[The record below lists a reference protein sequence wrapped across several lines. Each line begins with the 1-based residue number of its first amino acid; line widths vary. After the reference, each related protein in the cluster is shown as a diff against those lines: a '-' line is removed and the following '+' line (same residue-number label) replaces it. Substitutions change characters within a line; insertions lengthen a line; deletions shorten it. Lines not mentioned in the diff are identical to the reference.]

1 MRLREFV
8 LIGIII
14 LLVGIIAG
22 LGLGDFLGDD
32 ETTGVGSDVTTS
44 VDTTASSEDAEIG
57 GAAPATTS
65 TASTT
70 TATTPTTT
78 SSTTTTTTTT
88 TPPPFAQEV
97 ANLPE
102 QTVLGLPLDSLLDEV
117 EYAMF
122 EVFGAPDSDT
132 GWIEG
137 CPFDGPAGEL
147 NERAMR
153 WGGLLLNFRSRGGV
167 ETLINWSWRPG
178 SAIPTGSL
186 PVDPQ
191 PDEWVITLH
200 DGVDVDMSLSQIGAE
215 VGIPAVINDFGYP
228 TVQQRGAWTYLALES
243 VDEPPF
249 EIMARFLAC
258 D

>member
-1 MRLREFV
+1 MRRRELV
-8 LIGIII
+8 LTGIII
-14 LLVGIIAG
+14 LLVGVIAG
-22 LGLGDFLGDD
+22 LGLGALSDD
-32 ETTGVGSDVTTS
+32 EMTGSGSDVATS
-44 VDTTASSEDAEIG
+44 ADTSPFEQEAESEDAAVTPE
-57 GAAPATTS
+57 AAEPTTTS
-65 TASTT
+65 TA
-70 TATTPTTT
+70 P
-78 SSTTTTTTTT
+78 TTTTTTTM
-88 TPPPFAQEV
+88 PPPLVQEV

-102 QTVLGLPLDSLLDEV
+102 QTVLGLPLDSLRDEV

-228 TVQQRGAWTYLALES
+228 AVQQRGAWTYLALES

>member
-1 MRLREFV
+1 MRLRELV

-14 LLVGIIAG
+14 LLLGVIAG

-32 ETTGVGSDVTTS
+32 ETAGVGSDVATS
-44 VDTTASSEDAEIG
+44 ADTNPSEQEVESEDTAVTPASAE
-57 GAAPATTS
+57 PTTTS
-65 TASTT
+65 TA
-70 TATTPTTT
+70 P
-78 SSTTTTTTTT
+78 TTTTTT
-88 TPPPFAQEV
+88 TPPPPLVQEV
-97 ANLPE
+97 ANVPE

-122 EVFGAPDSDT
+122 EVFGAPDSDS

-137 CPFDGPAGEL
+137 CPFDGPGDL

-167 ETLINWSWRPG
+167 ETLVNWSWRPG

-228 TVQQRGAWTYLALES
+228 AVQQRGAWTYLALES

-249 EIMARFLAC
+249 EVMARFLVC

>member
-1 MRLREFV
+1 MRLRELV

-14 LLVGIIAG
+14 LLVGVIAG

-44 VDTTASSEDAEIG
+44 VDTAASGEDAESG
-57 GAAPATTS
+57 GAAAAPTS
-65 TASTT
+65 TAPTT

-117 EYAMF
+117 EYAMV
-122 EVFGAPDSDT
+122 EVFGAPDSDS

-137 CPFDGPAGEL
+137 CPFDGPGDL
-147 NERAMR
+147 NERTMR
-153 WGGLLLNFRSRGGV
+153 WGGLLLNFSNKGGG
-167 ETLINWSWRPG
+167 ETLVNWSWRPG

-191 PDEWVITLH
+191 PDSWVITLH
-200 DGVDVDMSLSQIGAE
+200 DGVDVDMSLAQIGAA
-215 VGIPAVINDFGYP
+215 VGVPAVVNDFGYP
-228 TVQQRGAWTYLALES
+228 AVQQRGGWTYLALES
-243 VDEPPF
+243 VDEAPF
-249 EIMARFLAC
+249 EIMARFLIC

>member
-1 MRLREFV
+1 MRRRELV

-14 LLVGIIAG
+14 LLVGVIAG
-22 LGLGDFLGDD
+22 LGLGALSDD
-32 ETTGVGSDVTTS
+32 ETTGAGSDVATS
-44 VDTTASSEDAEIG
+44 ADTNPSEQETESEDTAVTPASAE
-57 GAAPATTS
+57 PTTTS
-65 TASTT
+65 TA
-70 TATTPTTT
+70 P
-78 SSTTTTTTTT
+78 TTTTTTT
-88 TPPPFAQEV
+88 TPPLVQEV
-97 ANLPE
+97 ANVPE

-215 VGIPAVINDFGYP
+215 VGIPAVINEFGYP
-228 TVQQRGAWTYLALES
+228 AVQQRGAWTYLALES

-249 EIMARFLAC
+249 EVMARFLIC

>member
-1 MRLREFV
+1 MRRRELV

-14 LLVGIIAG
+14 LLVGVIAG
-22 LGLGDFLGDD
+22 LGLGALSDD
-32 ETTGVGSDVTTS
+32 ETTDAGSDVATS
-44 VDTTASSEDAEIG
+44 ADTNPSEQEAESEDTAVTPASAE
-57 GAAPATTS
+57 PTTTS

-70 TATTPTTT
+70 T
-78 SSTTTTTTTT
+78 TTTTM
-88 TPPPFAQEV
+88 PPPLVQEV
-97 ANLPE
+97 ANVPE

-178 SAIPTGSL
+178 STIPTGSL

-228 TVQQRGAWTYLALES
+228 AVQQRGAWTYLALES

>member
-1 MRLREFV
+1 MRLRELV

-14 LLVGIIAG
+14 LLVGVIAG

-44 VDTTASSEDAEIG
+44 VDTAASGEDAESG
-57 GAAPATTS
+57 GAAAAPTS
-65 TASTT
+65 TAPTT

-117 EYAMF
+117 EYAMV
-122 EVFGAPDSDT
+122 EVFGAPDSDS

-137 CPFDGPAGEL
+137 CPFDGPGDL
-147 NERAMR
+147 NERTMR
-153 WGGLLLNFRSRGGV
+153 WGGLLLNFSSKGGG
-167 ETLINWSWRPG
+167 ETLVNWSWRPG

-191 PDEWVITLH
+191 PDSWVITLH
-200 DGVDVDMSLSQIGAE
+200 DGVDVDMSLAQIGAA
-215 VGIPAVINDFGYP
+215 VGVPAVVNDFGYP
-228 TVQQRGAWTYLALES
+228 AVQQRGGWTYLALES
-243 VDEPPF
+243 VDEAPF
-249 EIMARFLAC
+249 EIMARFLIC

>member
-8 LIGIII
+8 LIGLII
-14 LLVGIIAG
+14 LLVGVIAG

-44 VDTTASSEDAEIG
+44 VDTAASGEDAESG
-57 GAAPATTS
+57 GAAAAPTS
-65 TASTT
+65 TAPTT

-117 EYAMF
+117 EYAMV
-122 EVFGAPDSDT
+122 EVFGAPDSDS

-137 CPFDGPAGEL
+137 CPFDGPGDL
-147 NERAMR
+147 NERTMR
-153 WGGLLLNFRSRGGV
+153 WGGLLLNFRSQGGV
-167 ETLINWSWRPG
+167 ETLVNWSWRPG

-191 PDEWVITLH
+191 PDSWVITLH
-200 DGVDVDMSLSQIGAE
+200 DGVDVDMSLAQIGAAVE
-215 VGIPAVINDFGYP
+215 VPAVVNDFGYP
-228 TVQQRGAWTYLALES
+228 AVQQRGGWTYLALES
-243 VDEPPF
+243 VDEAPF
-249 EIMARFLAC
+249 EIMARFLIC

>member
-1 MRLREFV
+1 MRRRELV

-14 LLVGIIAG
+14 LLVGVIAG
-22 LGLGDFLGDD
+22 LGLGALSDD
-32 ETTGVGSDVTTS
+32 AETTGAGSDVATFADTS
-44 VDTTASSEDAEIG
+44 PSEQEAESEDA
-57 GAAPATTS
+57 AATLASAELTTTS
-65 TASTT
+65 TA
-70 TATTPTTT
+70 P
-78 SSTTTTTTTT
+78 TTTTTTTM
-88 TPPPFAQEV
+88 PPPLVQEV

-153 WGGLLLNFRSRGGV
+153 WGGLLLNFRSRDGV
-167 ETLINWSWRPG
+167 ETLINWSWRIG

-186 PVDPQ
+186 PADPQ

-215 VGIPAVINDFGYP
+215 VGITAVINDFGYP
-228 TVQQRGAWTYLALES
+228 AVQQRRAWTYLALES

-249 EIMARFLAC
+249 EVMARFLVC

>member
-1 MRLREFV
+1 MRRRELV
-8 LIGIII
+8 LTGIII

-22 LGLGDFLGDD
+22 LGLGALSDA
-32 ETTGVGSDVTTS
+32 ETTGAGSDVVTS
-44 VDTTASSEDAEIG
+44 ADTNPSEQEAESENAAVTPASADPTA
-57 GAAPATTS
+57 TS
-65 TASTT
+65 TA
-70 TATTPTTT
+70 P
-78 SSTTTTTTTT
+78 TTTTTTTM
-88 TPPPFAQEV
+88 PPPLVQEV
-97 ANLPE
+97 ANVPE

-178 SAIPTGSL
+178 SAVPTGSL

-215 VGIPAVINDFGYP
+215 VGIPAVINDFGDP
-228 TVQQRGAWTYLALES
+228 AVQQRGGWTYLALES

-249 EIMARFLAC
+249 EIMARFLVC
-258 D
+258 N

>member
-1 MRLREFV
+1 MRLRELV

-14 LLVGIIAG
+14 LLVGVIAG

-44 VDTTASSEDAEIG
+44 VDTTASGEDAESG

-117 EYAMF
+117 EYAMV
-122 EVFGAPDSDT
+122 EVFGAPDSDS

-137 CPFDGPAGEL
+137 CPFDGPGDL
-147 NERAMR
+147 NERTMR
-153 WGGLLLNFRSRGGV
+153 WGGLLLNFRSQGGV
-167 ETLINWSWRPG
+167 ETLVNWSWRPG

-191 PDEWVITLH
+191 PDSWVITLH
-200 DGVDVDMSLSQIGAE
+200 DGVDVDMSLAQIGAA
-215 VGIPAVINDFGYP
+215 VGVPAVVNDFGYP
-228 TVQQRGAWTYLALES
+228 AVQQRGGWTYLALES
-243 VDEPPF
+243 IDEAPF
-249 EIMARFLAC
+249 EIMARFLIC

>member
-1 MRLREFV
+1 MRRRELV

-14 LLVGIIAG
+14 LLVGVIAG
-22 LGLGDFLGDD
+22 LGLGALSDD
-32 ETTGVGSDVTTS
+32 ETTDAGSDVATLA
-44 VDTTASSEDAEIG
+44 DTNPSEQEAESEDTAVTPASAE
-57 GAAPATTS
+57 PTTTS

-70 TATTPTTT
+70 T
-78 SSTTTTTTTT
+78 TTTTM
-88 TPPPFAQEV
+88 PPPLVQEV
-97 ANLPE
+97 ANVPE

-228 TVQQRGAWTYLALES
+228 AVQQRGAWTYLALES

>member
-1 MRLREFV
+1 MRRRELV

-14 LLVGIIAG
+14 LLVGVIAG
-22 LGLGDFLGDD
+22 LGLGALSDD
-32 ETTGVGSDVTTS
+32 ETTDAGSDVATS
-44 VDTTASSEDAEIG
+44 ADTNPSEQEAESEDTAVTPASAE
-57 GAAPATTS
+57 PTTTS
-65 TASTT
+65 TA
-70 TATTPTTT
+70 P
-78 SSTTTTTTTT
+78 TTTTTTTM
-88 TPPPFAQEV
+88 PPPLVQEV
-97 ANLPE
+97 ANVPE

-178 SAIPTGSL
+178 S
-186 PVDPQ
+186 
-191 PDEWVITLH
+191 
-200 DGVDVDMSLSQIGAE
+200 
-215 VGIPAVINDFGYP
+215 
-228 TVQQRGAWTYLALES
+228 
-243 VDEPPF
+243 
-249 EIMARFLAC
+249 
-258 D
+258 

>member
-1 MRLREFV
+1 MRRRELV

-14 LLVGIIAG
+14 LLVGVIAG
-22 LGLGDFLGDD
+22 LGLGALSDD
-32 ETTGVGSDVTTS
+32 ETTDAGSDVATS
-44 VDTTASSEDAEIG
+44 ADTNPSEQEAESEDTAVTPASAE
-57 GAAPATTS
+57 PTTTS
-65 TASTT
+65 TA
-70 TATTPTTT
+70 P
-78 SSTTTTTTTT
+78 TTTTTTTM
-88 TPPPFAQEV
+88 PPPLVQEV
-97 ANLPE
+97 ANVPE

-228 TVQQRGAWTYLALES
+228 AVQQRGAWTYLALES

>member
-1 MRLREFV
+1 MRLRELV

-14 LLVGIIAG
+14 LLVGVIAG

-44 VDTTASSEDAEIG
+44 VDTAASGEDAESG
-57 GAAPATTS
+57 GAAAAPTS
-65 TASTT
+65 TAPTT
-70 TATTPTTT
+70 TATNPTTS

-117 EYAMF
+117 EYAMV
-122 EVFGAPDSDT
+122 EVFGAPDSDS

-137 CPFDGPAGEL
+137 CPFDGPGDL
-147 NERAMR
+147 NERTMR
-153 WGGLLLNFRSRGGV
+153 WGGLLLNFRSQGGV
-167 ETLINWSWRPG
+167 ETLVNWSWRPS

-191 PDEWVITLH
+191 PDSWVITLH
-200 DGVDVDMSLSQIGAE
+200 DGVDVDMSLAQIGAA
-215 VGIPAVINDFGYP
+215 VGVPAVVNDFGYP
-228 TVQQRGAWTYLALES
+228 AVQQRGGWTYLALES
-243 VDEPPF
+243 VDEAPF
-249 EIMARFLAC
+249 EIMARFLIC

>member
-1 MRLREFV
+1 MRRRELV

-14 LLVGIIAG
+14 LLVGVIAG
-22 LGLGDFLGDD
+22 LGLGALSDD
-32 ETTGVGSDVTTS
+32 GTTDAGSDVATS
-44 VDTTASSEDAEIG
+44 ADTNPSEQEAESEDTAVTPASAE
-57 GAAPATTS
+57 PTTTS

-70 TATTPTTT
+70 T
-78 SSTTTTTTTT
+78 TTTTM
-88 TPPPFAQEV
+88 PPPLVQEV
-97 ANLPE
+97 ANVPE

-228 TVQQRGAWTYLALES
+228 AVQQRGAWTYLALES

>member
-1 MRLREFV
+1 MRLRELV

-14 LLVGIIAG
+14 LLVGVIAG

-44 VDTTASSEDAEIG
+44 VDTAASGEGAESG
-57 GAAPATTS
+57 GAAAAPTS
-65 TASTT
+65 TAPTT
-70 TATTPTTT
+70 TATTPTTS

-117 EYAMF
+117 EYAMV
-122 EVFGAPDSDT
+122 EVFGAPDSDS

-137 CPFDGPAGEL
+137 CPFDGPGDL
-147 NERAMR
+147 NERTMR
-153 WGGLLLNFRSRGGV
+153 WGGLLLNFRSQGGV
-167 ETLINWSWRPG
+167 ETLVNWSWRPG

-191 PDEWVITLH
+191 PDSWVITLH
-200 DGVDVDMSLSQIGAE
+200 DGVDVDMSLAQIGAA
-215 VGIPAVINDFGYP
+215 VGVPAVVNDFGYP
-228 TVQQRGAWTYLALES
+228 AVQQRGGWTYLALES
-243 VDEPPF
+243 VDEAPF
-249 EIMARFLAC
+249 EIMARFLIC

>member
-1 MRLREFV
+1 MRRRELV

-14 LLVGIIAG
+14 LLVGVIAG
-22 LGLGDFLGDD
+22 LGLGALSDD
-32 ETTGVGSDVTTS
+32 EMTGSGSDVATS
-44 VDTTASSEDAEIG
+44 ADTSPFEQEAESEDAAVTPES
-57 GAAPATTS
+57 AEPTTTS
-65 TASTT
+65 TA
-70 TATTPTTT
+70 P
-78 SSTTTTTTTT
+78 TTTTTTTM
-88 TPPPFAQEV
+88 PPPLVQEV

-102 QTVLGLPLDSLLDEV
+102 QTVLGLPLDSLRDEV

-137 CPFDGPAGEL
+137 CPFDGPGDP
-147 NERAMR
+147 NERTMR
-153 WGGLLLNFRSRGGV
+153 WGGLWLNFRSRDGV

-178 SAIPTGSL
+178 SGIPTGSL

-200 DGVDVDMSLSQIGAE
+200 DGVDVDMSLAEIGAE
-215 VGIPAVINDFGYP
+215 IGVPAVVNDFSFP
-228 TVQQRGAWTYLALES
+228 WVQQRDGWSYLGGGWTYVAQES
-243 VDEPPF
+243 VDEPPI
-249 EIMARFLAC
+249 EIMARFLVC

>member
-14 LLVGIIAG
+14 LLVGVIAG

-44 VDTTASSEDAEIG
+44 VDTAASGEDAESG
-57 GAAPATTS
+57 GAAAAPTS
-65 TASTT
+65 TAPTT

-117 EYAMF
+117 EYAMV
-122 EVFGAPDSDT
+122 EVFGAPDSDS

-137 CPFDGPAGEL
+137 CPFDGPGDL
-147 NERAMR
+147 NERTMR
-153 WGGLLLNFRSRGGV
+153 WGGLLLNFRSQGGV
-167 ETLINWSWRPG
+167 ETLVNWSWRPG

-191 PDEWVITLH
+191 PDSWVITLH
-200 DGVDVDMSLSQIGAE
+200 DGVDVDMSLAQIGTA
-215 VGIPAVINDFGYP
+215 VGVPAVVNDFGYP
-228 TVQQRGAWTYLALES
+228 AVQQRGGWTYLALES
-243 VDEPPF
+243 VDEAPF
-249 EIMARFLAC
+249 EIMARFLIC

>member
-1 MRLREFV
+1 MRRRELV

-14 LLVGIIAG
+14 LLVGVIAG
-22 LGLGDFLGDD
+22 LALGSLSGDD
-32 ETTGVGSDVTTS
+32 ETTDVGSDA
-44 VDTTASSEDAEIG
+44 TASADSSASGGESESGDVVVTSMS
-57 GAAPATTS
+57 AAPT
-65 TASTT
+65 STT
-70 TATTPTTT
+70 TTPT
-78 SSTTTTTTTT
+78 TTTTTTTT
-88 TPPPFAQEV
+88 TPPPSVQEV

-137 CPFDGPAGEL
+137 CPFDGPGDP
-147 NERAMR
+147 NERTMR
-153 WGGLLLNFRSRGGV
+153 WGGLLLNFRSRDGV
-167 ETLINWSWRPG
+167 ETLVNWSWRPG

-186 PVDPQ
+186 PVNPQ

-200 DGVDVDMSLSQIGAE
+200 DGVDVDMSLAQIGAE
-215 VGIPAVINDFGYP
+215 IGVPAVVNDFGYP
-228 TVQQRGAWTYLALES
+228 AVQQRGGWTYLALES
-243 VDEPPF
+243 VDESPF
-249 EIMARFLAC
+249 EIMARFLIC

>member
-1 MRLREFV
+1 MRLRELV

-14 LLVGIIAG
+14 LLVGVIAG

-44 VDTTASSEDAEIG
+44 VDTAASGENAESG
-57 GAAPATTS
+57 GAAAAPTS
-65 TASTT
+65 TAPTT

-78 SSTTTTTTTT
+78 SLTTTTTTTT

-117 EYAMF
+117 EYAMV
-122 EVFGAPDSDT
+122 EVFGAPDSDS

-137 CPFDGPAGEL
+137 CPFDGPGDL
-147 NERAMR
+147 NERTMR
-153 WGGLLLNFRSRGGV
+153 WGGLLLNFRSQGGV
-167 ETLINWSWRPG
+167 ETLVNWSWRPG

-191 PDEWVITLH
+191 PDSWVITLH
-200 DGVDVDMSLSQIGAE
+200 DGVDVDMSLAQIGAA
-215 VGIPAVINDFGYP
+215 VGVPAVVNDFGYP
-228 TVQQRGAWTYLALES
+228 AVQQRGGWTYLALES
-243 VDEPPF
+243 VDEAPF
-249 EIMARFLAC
+249 EIMARFLIC

>member
-14 LLVGIIAG
+14 LLVGVIAG

-44 VDTTASSEDAEIG
+44 VDTTASGEDAESG

-117 EYAMF
+117 EYAMV
-122 EVFGAPDSDT
+122 EVFGAPDSDS

-137 CPFDGPAGEL
+137 CPFDGPGDL
-147 NERAMR
+147 NERTMR
-153 WGGLLLNFRSRGGV
+153 WGGLLLNFRSQGGV
-167 ETLINWSWRPG
+167 ETLVNWSWRPG

-191 PDEWVITLH
+191 PDSWVITLH
-200 DGVDVDMSLSQIGAE
+200 DGVDVDMSLAQIGAE
-215 VGIPAVINDFGYP
+215 IGVPAVVNDFGYP
-228 TVQQRGAWTYLALES
+228 AVQQRGGWTYLALES
-243 VDEPPF
+243 VDEAPF
-249 EIMARFLAC
+249 EIMARFLIC

>member
-1 MRLREFV
+1 MRRRELV

-14 LLVGIIAG
+14 LLVGVIAG
-22 LGLGDFLGDD
+22 LGLGALSDD
-32 ETTGVGSDVTTS
+32 ETTGAGSDVATS
-44 VDTTASSEDAEIG
+44 ADTNPSEQEAESEDTAVTPASAE
-57 GAAPATTS
+57 PTTTS
-65 TASTT
+65 TA
-70 TATTPTTT
+70 P
-78 SSTTTTTTTT
+78 TTTTTTT
-88 TPPPFAQEV
+88 TPPLVQEV
-97 ANLPE
+97 ANVPE

-215 VGIPAVINDFGYP
+215 VGIPAVINEFGYP
-228 TVQQRGAWTYLALES
+228 AVQQRGAWTYLAIES

-249 EIMARFLAC
+249 EVMARFLIC

>member
-1 MRLREFV
+1 MRLRELV

-14 LLVGIIAG
+14 LLVGVIAG

-44 VDTTASSEDAEIG
+44 VDTAASGEDAESG
-57 GAAPATTS
+57 GAVAAPTS
-65 TASTT
+65 TAPTT
-70 TATTPTTT
+70 TATTPTTS

-117 EYAMF
+117 EYAMV
-122 EVFGAPDSDT
+122 EVFGAPDSDS

-137 CPFDGPAGEL
+137 CPFDGPGDL
-147 NERAMR
+147 NERTMR
-153 WGGLLLNFRSRGGV
+153 WGGLLLNFRSQGGV
-167 ETLINWSWRPG
+167 ETLVNWSWRPG

-191 PDEWVITLH
+191 PDSWVITLH
-200 DGVDVDMSLSQIGAE
+200 DGVDVDMSLAQIGAA
-215 VGIPAVINDFGYP
+215 VGVPAVVNDFGYP
-228 TVQQRGAWTYLALES
+228 AVQQRGGWTYLALES
-243 VDEPPF
+243 VDEAPF
-249 EIMARFLAC
+249 EIMARFLIC

>member
-1 MRLREFV
+1 MRLRELV

-14 LLVGIIAG
+14 LLVGVIAG

-44 VDTTASSEDAEIG
+44 VDTAASGEDAESG
-57 GAAPATTS
+57 GAVAAPTS
-65 TASTT
+65 TAPTT

-97 ANLPE
+97 ANLPG
-102 QTVLGLPLDSLLDEV
+102 QSVFGLPLDSLLDGV
-117 EYAMF
+117 EYAMV
-122 EVFGAPDSDT
+122 EVFGAPDSDS

-137 CPFDGPAGEL
+137 CPFDGPGDL
-147 NERAMR
+147 NERTMR
-153 WGGLLLNFRSRGGV
+153 WGGLLLNFRSQGGV
-167 ETLINWSWRPG
+167 ETLVNWSWRPG

-191 PDEWVITLH
+191 PDSWVITLH
-200 DGVDVDMSLSQIGAE
+200 DGVDVDMSLAQIGAA
-215 VGIPAVINDFGYP
+215 VGVPAVVNDFGYP
-228 TVQQRGAWTYLALES
+228 AVQQRGGWTYLALES
-243 VDEPPF
+243 IDEAPF
-249 EIMARFLAC
+249 EIMARFLIC

>member
-1 MRLREFV
+1 MRRREFV

-14 LLVGIIAG
+14 LLVGVIAG
-22 LGLGDFLGDD
+22 LGLGALSDD
-32 ETTGVGSDVTTS
+32 ETTDAGSDVATS
-44 VDTTASSEDAEIG
+44 ADTNPSEQEAESEDTAVTPASAE
-57 GAAPATTS
+57 PTTTS
-65 TASTT
+65 TA
-70 TATTPTTT
+70 P
-78 SSTTTTTTTT
+78 TTTTTTTM
-88 TPPPFAQEV
+88 PPPLVQEV
-97 ANLPE
+97 ANVPE

-215 VGIPAVINDFGYP
+215 VGIPAVINDLGNP

>member
-1 MRLREFV
+1 MRRRELV

-14 LLVGIIAG
+14 LLVGVIAG
-22 LGLGDFLGDD
+22 LGLGALSDD
-32 ETTGVGSDVTTS
+32 ETTDAGSDVATS
-44 VDTTASSEDAEIG
+44 ADTNPSEQEAESEDTAVTPASAE
-57 GAAPATTS
+57 PTTTS

-70 TATTPTTT
+70 T
-78 SSTTTTTTTT
+78 T
-88 TPPPFAQEV
+88 TPPPLIQEV
-97 ANLPE
+97 ANVPE

-122 EVFGAPDSDT
+122 EVFGAPDIDT

-228 TVQQRGAWTYLALES
+228 AVQQRGAWTYLALES

>member
-14 LLVGIIAG
+14 LLVGVIAG

-88 TPPPFAQEV
+88 TTPPFAQEV

-117 EYAMF
+117 EYAMV
-122 EVFGAPDSDT
+122 EVFGAPDSDS

-137 CPFDGPAGEL
+137 CPFDGPGDL
-147 NERAMR
+147 NERTMR
-153 WGGLLLNFRSRGGV
+153 WGGLFLNFRSQDSV
-167 ETLINWSWRPG
+167 ETLVNWSWRPG

-191 PDEWVITLH
+191 PDSWVITLH
-200 DGVDVDMSLSQIGAE
+200 DGVDVDMSLAQIGAE
-215 VGIPAVINDFGYP
+215 IGVPAVVNDFGYP
-228 TVQQRGAWTYLALES
+228 AVQQGGGWTYLALES
-243 VDEPPF
+243 VDEAPF
-249 EIMARFLAC
+249 EIMARFLIC

>member
-1 MRLREFV
+1 MRLRELV

-14 LLVGIIAG
+14 LLVGVIAG

-44 VDTTASSEDAEIG
+44 VDTAASGEDAESG
-57 GAAPATTS
+57 GAAAAPTS
-65 TASTT
+65 TAPTT

-117 EYAMF
+117 EYAMV
-122 EVFGAPDSDT
+122 EVFGAPDSDS

-137 CPFDGPAGEL
+137 CPFDGPGDL
-147 NERAMR
+147 NERTMR
-153 WGGLLLNFRSRGGV
+153 WGGLLLNFRSQGGV
-167 ETLINWSWRPG
+167 ETLVNWSWRPG

-191 PDEWVITLH
+191 PDSWVITLH
-200 DGVDVDMSLSQIGAE
+200 DGVDVDMSLAQIGAA
-215 VGIPAVINDFGYP
+215 VGVPAVVNDFGYP
-228 TVQQRGAWTYLALES
+228 AVQQRGGWTYLALES
-243 VDEPPF
+243 VDEAPF
-249 EIMARFLAC
+249 EIMARFLIC

>member
-1 MRLREFV
+1 MRLRELV

-14 LLVGIIAG
+14 LLVGVIAG

-44 VDTTASSEDAEIG
+44 VDTAASGEDAESG
-57 GAAPATTS
+57 GAAAAPTS
-65 TASTT
+65 TAPTT

-78 SSTTTTTTTT
+78 SLTTTTTTTT

-117 EYAMF
+117 EYAMV
-122 EVFGAPDSDT
+122 EVFGAPDSDS

-137 CPFDGPAGEL
+137 CPFDGPGDL
-147 NERAMR
+147 NERTMR
-153 WGGLLLNFRSRGGV
+153 WGGLLLNFRSQGGV
-167 ETLINWSWRPG
+167 ETLVNWSWRPG

-191 PDEWVITLH
+191 PDSWVITLH
-200 DGVDVDMSLSQIGAE
+200 DGVDVDMSLAQIGAA
-215 VGIPAVINDFGYP
+215 VGVPAVVNDFGYP
-228 TVQQRGAWTYLALES
+228 AVQQRGGWTYLALES
-243 VDEPPF
+243 VDEAPF
-249 EIMARFLAC
+249 EIMARFLIC

>member
-1 MRLREFV
+1 MRLRELV

-14 LLVGIIAG
+14 LLVGVIAG

-32 ETTGVGSDVTTS
+32 ETTGLGSDVTTS
-44 VDTTASSEDAEIG
+44 VDTAASGEDAESG
-57 GAAPATTS
+57 GAAAAPTS
-65 TASTT
+65 TAPTT

-117 EYAMF
+117 EYAMV
-122 EVFGAPDSDT
+122 EVFGAPDSDS

-137 CPFDGPAGEL
+137 CPFDGPGDL
-147 NERAMR
+147 NERTMR
-153 WGGLLLNFRSRGGV
+153 WGGLLLNFRSQGGV
-167 ETLINWSWRPG
+167 ETLVNWSWRPG

-191 PDEWVITLH
+191 PDSWVITLH
-200 DGVDVDMSLSQIGAE
+200 DGVDVDMSLAQIGAA
-215 VGIPAVINDFGYP
+215 VGVPAVVNDFGYP
-228 TVQQRGAWTYLALES
+228 AVQQRGGWTYLALES
-243 VDEPPF
+243 VDEAPF
-249 EIMARFLAC
+249 EIMARFLIC

>member
-1 MRLREFV
+1 MRRRELV

-14 LLVGIIAG
+14 LLVGVIAG
-22 LGLGDFLGDD
+22 LGLGALSDD
-32 ETTGVGSDVTTS
+32 ETTDAGSDVATS
-44 VDTTASSEDAEIG
+44 ADTNPSEQQAESEDT
-57 GAAPATTS
+57 AATPASAGLTTTS
-65 TASTT
+65 TA
-70 TATTPTTT
+70 P
-78 SSTTTTTTTT
+78 TTTTTTTM
-88 TPPPFAQEV
+88 PPPLVQEV
-97 ANLPE
+97 ANVPE

-228 TVQQRGAWTYLALES
+228 AVQQRGAWTYLALES

>member
-14 LLVGIIAG
+14 LLVGVIAG

-44 VDTTASSEDAEIG
+44 VDTTASGEDAESG

-117 EYAMF
+117 EYAMV
-122 EVFGAPDSDT
+122 EVFGAPDSDS

-137 CPFDGPAGEL
+137 CPFDGPGDL
-147 NERAMR
+147 NERTMR
-153 WGGLLLNFRSRGGV
+153 WGGLLLNFRSQGGV
-167 ETLINWSWRPG
+167 ETLVNWSWRPG

-191 PDEWVITLH
+191 PDSWVITLH
-200 DGVDVDMSLSQIGAE
+200 DGVDVDMSLAQIGAA
-215 VGIPAVINDFGYP
+215 VGVPAVVNDFGYP
-228 TVQQRGAWTYLALES
+228 AVQQRGGWTYLALES
-243 VDEPPF
+243 VDEAPF
-249 EIMARFLAC
+249 EIMARFLIC

>member
-1 MRLREFV
+1 M
-8 LIGIII
+8 
-14 LLVGIIAG
+14 A
-22 LGLGDFLGDD
+22 
-32 ETTGVGSDVTTS
+32 TS
-44 VDTTASSEDAEIG
+44 ADTNPSEQEAESEDA
-57 GAAPATTS
+57 AVTPASADPTATS
-65 TASTT
+65 TA
-70 TATTPTTT
+70 P
-78 SSTTTTTTTT
+78 TTTTTTTM
-88 TPPPFAQEV
+88 PPPLVQEV
-97 ANLPE
+97 ANVPE

-178 SAIPTGSL
+178 SAVPTGSL

-228 TVQQRGAWTYLALES
+228 AVQQRGAWTYLALES

>member
-1 MRLREFV
+1 MRRRELV
-8 LIGIII
+8 LTGIII

-22 LGLGDFLGDD
+22 LGLGALSDA
-32 ETTGVGSDVTTS
+32 ETTGAGSDLATS
-44 VDTTASSEDAEIG
+44 ADTSPFEQEAESEDA
-57 GAAPATTS
+57 AVTPASADPTATS
-65 TASTT
+65 TA
-70 TATTPTTT
+70 P
-78 SSTTTTTTTT
+78 TTTTTTTM
-88 TPPPFAQEV
+88 PPPLVQEV
-97 ANLPE
+97 ANVPE

-178 SAIPTGSL
+178 SAVPTGSL

-215 VGIPAVINDFGYP
+215 VGIPAVINDFGDP
-228 TVQQRGAWTYLALES
+228 AVQQRGGWTYLALES

-249 EIMARFLAC
+249 EIMARFLVC
-258 D
+258 N

>member
-1 MRLREFV
+1 MRRRELV

-14 LLVGIIAG
+14 LLVGVIAG
-22 LGLGDFLGDD
+22 LGLGALSDD
-32 ETTGVGSDVTTS
+32 ETTDAGSDVATS
-44 VDTTASSEDAEIG
+44 ADTNPSEQQAESEDTAVT
-57 GAAPATTS
+57 PASAGLTTTS
-65 TASTT
+65 TA
-70 TATTPTTT
+70 P
-78 SSTTTTTTTT
+78 TTTTTTTM
-88 TPPPFAQEV
+88 PPPLVQEV
-97 ANLPE
+97 ANVPE
-102 QTVLGLPLDSLLDEV
+102 QTVLGLPLDSFLDEV

-228 TVQQRGAWTYLALES
+228 AVQQRGAWTYLALES

>member
-1 MRLREFV
+1 MRRRELV

-14 LLVGIIAG
+14 LLVGVIAG
-22 LGLGDFLGDD
+22 LGLGALSDD
-32 ETTGVGSDVTTS
+32 ETTGAGSDVATS
-44 VDTTASSEDAEIG
+44 ADTNPSEQEAESEDTAVTPASAE
-57 GAAPATTS
+57 PTTTS
-65 TASTT
+65 TA
-70 TATTPTTT
+70 P
-78 SSTTTTTTTT
+78 TTTT
-88 TPPPFAQEV
+88 TPPLVQEV
-97 ANLPE
+97 ANVPE

-215 VGIPAVINDFGYP
+215 VGIPAVINEFGYP
-228 TVQQRGAWTYLALES
+228 AVQQRGAWTYLALES

-249 EIMARFLAC
+249 EVMARFLIC